1 MATPAMVT
9 ITGTVQ
15 KFPGTGDG
23 TAKVILEQQVWLTH
37 SDGTVIQP
45 QKYVGV
51 ADSNGQLS
59 VMVPPTTDPA
69 WLPQNWTFRVTFDGV
84 EEPQWAKP
92 FRVVIPHTD
101 QSITLGDLIPVGA
114 ASDGVIYA
122 PANHTHSGFVTTA
135 GLPAAVQALL
145 DDGFAVTDRFSV
157 SATGGMDWGPSGGPN
172 DVNLYRGD
180 SDLLFTDN
188 RFQARVL
195 RAQTALQIG
204 GTDLFTLTDLYYA
217 QNDRVATQGEFVIR
231 RRDANS
237 RFKLVSGNLYLTHF
251 RATQTIT
258 VTSIRTTAKVGATG
272 TDNAYIGILNWA
284 PGVNYT
290 PNAVSVDD
298 PSRWAN
304 PVSYDT
310 LLFKATPGTGVA
322 NLADP
327 GFNMVAG
334 QNYAA
339 FVLWNG
345 DGGAQG
351 PELVACLVN
360 DEDAMIEPREN
371 AYIVLAAPPSS
382 ALMPEW
388 VAASP
393 AQIQGFLKQ

>member
-1 MATPAMVT
+1 MATPTMIT
-9 ITGTVQ
+9 ITGTVIAT
-15 KFPGTGDG
+15 PPSTPDA
-23 TAKVILEQQVWLTH
+23 TAKVTLEQEVWLTH
-37 SDGTVIQP
+37 SDGTVVEP

-51 ADSNGQLS
+51 ANGSGVVS
-59 VMVPPTTDPA
+59 VQVPACTNPA
-69 WLPQNWTFRVTFDGV
+69 WLPQGWTYRVTFDGV
-84 EEPQWAKP
+84 ENPEWAKP
-92 FRVVIPHTD
+92 FRCVVPYDAPGATV
-101 QSITLGDLIPVGA
+101 TLGSLVPVGS

-122 PANHTHSGFVTTA
+122 PANHSHSAYATTA
-135 GLPAAVQALL
+135 ALADVVNDVSSLETQVALL
-145 DDGFAVTDRFSV
+145 PDTADVTAMIEALDRV
-157 SATGGMDWGPSGGPN
+157 VTGGE
-172 DVNLYRGD
+172 LI
-180 SDLLFTDN
+180 
-188 RFQARVL
+188 L
-195 RAQTALQIG
+195 R
-204 GTDLFTLTDLYYA
+204 
-217 QNDRVATQGEFVIR
+217 RK
-231 RRDANS
+231 DANS
-237 RFKLVSGNLYLTHF
+237 RFKLLTGNLYLTHF
-251 RATQTIT
+251 TATQTRTIL
-258 VTSIRTTAKVGATG
+258 SIRTTAKVGATG
-272 TDNAYIGILNWA
+272 TDNAYIGILNWT

-327 GFNMVAG
+327 GFSMVAG
-334 QNYAA
+334 QKYAA

-388 VAASP
+388 VAPSP